1 MTPISS
7 AIVHDPHPVPVRVL
21 KRRSSKNLLAKLSQ
35 LPSQVLRG
43 GCLTPLACKQTF
55 TMPQRSNFA
64 ALNEKS
70 MQVDIQPANSQR
82 TESQQGAWLKAKK
95 DQQQQSGT
103 RERDKESDAD
113 LFSSSRSGDAAPV
126 PEPSDWILFSIA
138 LVAIIGAWL
147 LNNFQKVKRA

>member
-1 MTPISS
+1 
-7 AIVHDPHPVPVRVL
+7 
-21 KRRSSKNLLAKLSQ
+21 
-35 LPSQVLRG
+35 
-43 GCLTPLACKQTF
+43 
-55 TMPQRSNFA
+55 MPQRSNFA